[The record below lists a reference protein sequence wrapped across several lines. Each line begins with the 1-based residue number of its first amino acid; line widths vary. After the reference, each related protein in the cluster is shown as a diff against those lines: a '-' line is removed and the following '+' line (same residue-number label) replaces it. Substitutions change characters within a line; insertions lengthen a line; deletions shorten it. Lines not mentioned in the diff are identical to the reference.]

1 MNQSTP
7 FKLSMDVLDER
18 LDSVT
23 KFLRRLD
30 SRIERFRERY
40 HHSRD
45 DDDDEYIECEDD
57 YDGEDIRMADDA
69 DGGVDANDWNCDD
82 RDETMVDMS
91 RSSSTEDDG
100 EKVKERG
107 GHFDVTC
114 RDDDEENIAIVS
126 PPSAVESSGYFSSD
140 ASSGSI
146 GAETPEG
153 HAPGTRRRRPSW
165 KVDVPDEEM
174 RDCQAGQWHR
184 HRRPHQQHAPRHRS
198 KQHPEQQQQQQ
209 QQQHQHHQAPVSMG
223 DTSVNSS
230 TMSSTEICRVL
241 WKEGEEE
248 ATTSHCDDGDEC
260 ESSSFHCT
268 EDISFESPPC
278 RKTVAFNCPRM
289 NEPMSVPS
297 YLAYWRNCQ
306 CQFASVV
313 GVTTIADAVS
323 KSPITY
329 PTNLISRTIQISHF
343 PTKELHPIQTL
354 AVASMAK
361 RFEEEGNVKLASA
374 HNQLIYNLNKRHM
387 DEITRVKCELR
398 TSRQEEIDRLCLE
411 MKTSLEMA
419 ALEEMRYELLSS
431 SGAAEIARVRS
442 EANKEHLNEIERLRT
457 EMQASSALALEGQAR
472 ELSLSHAVALKEL
485 RAELQAPYSSE
496 LVRVE
501 SEANRQY
508 SDGKSEANRQYSD
521 GIGSVHEL
529 SDESVVSHNETL
541 SEECEDSYYN
551 GEIYPENEM
560 DSQVDEDSFY
570 IGHDEGFLAFDSVD
584 ESDLSETASET
595 DDDNDNDTKSLFDS
609 YIIDT
614 SVVLGEVDE
623 RECVHTVEESYGQLS
638 QCENEQLIQL
648 RSELQSSLAE
658 IERIQKEMERLK
670 SNHAEE
676 LHQVAAAHRQDFE
689 RMRYAVEVEASLATE
704 LKKVDRLKDELRSI
718 KALNS
723 ALMVQQVILQSDYA
737 AGRSFKH
744 ENVTHSEAHV
754 LALTCF
760 FFLFS
765 YLSNQ
770 PTIYNE
776 TMLGKPSVGCL
787 DEEK

>member
-1 MNQSTP
+1 
-7 FKLSMDVLDER
+7 
-18 LDSVT
+18 
-23 KFLRRLD
+23 
-30 SRIERFRERY
+30 
-40 HHSRD
+40 
-45 DDDDEYIECEDD
+45 
-57 YDGEDIRMADDA
+57 
-69 DGGVDANDWNCDD
+69 
-82 RDETMVDMS
+82 
-91 RSSSTEDDG
+91 
-100 EKVKERG
+100 
-107 GHFDVTC
+107 
-114 RDDDEENIAIVS
+114 
-126 PPSAVESSGYFSSD
+126 
-140 ASSGSI
+140 
-146 GAETPEG
+146 
-153 HAPGTRRRRPSW
+153 
-165 KVDVPDEEM
+165 
-174 RDCQAGQWHR
+174 
-184 HRRPHQQHAPRHRS
+184 
-198 KQHPEQQQQQQ
+198 
-209 QQQHQHHQAPVSMG
+209 
-223 DTSVNSS
+223 
-230 TMSSTEICRVL
+230 
-241 WKEGEEE
+241 
-248 ATTSHCDDGDEC
+248 
-260 ESSSFHCT
+260 
-268 EDISFESPPC
+268 
-278 RKTVAFNCPRM
+278 
-289 NEPMSVPS
+289 
-297 YLAYWRNCQ
+297 
-306 CQFASVV
+306 
-313 GVTTIADAVS
+313 
-323 KSPITY
+323 
-329 PTNLISRTIQISHF
+329 
-343 PTKELHPIQTL
+343 
-354 AVASMAK
+354 
-361 RFEEEGNVKLASA
+361 
-374 HNQLIYNLNKRHM
+374 
-387 DEITRVKCELR
+387 
-398 TSRQEEIDRLCLE
+398 
-411 MKTSLEMA
+411 
-419 ALEEMRYELLSS
+419 MRYELLSS

-472 ELSLSHAVALKEL
+472 ELSLSHAVALKEP

-508 SDGKSEANRQYSD
+508 SDG
-521 GIGSVHEL
+521 IGSVHEI
-529 SDESVVSHNETL
+529 SGESVISHGETL
-541 SEECEDSYYN
+541 SEEYEGSCGN

-560 DSQVDEDSFY
+560 DSPVDEDSFY

-595 DDDNDNDTKSLFDS
+595 DDDNGDDDGTKSHLES

-670 SNHAEE
+670 LNHAEE

-744 ENVTHSEAHV
+744 ENVTHSEAQV

-787 DEEK
+787 DEEKQQTQSGQFSS